1 MKNVSLKI
9 TSVRTVRALCVLT
22 ALITIIAFAAPA
34 AAASKARRGSAESEA
49 ILPQIDVIQVKE
61 SSDEAL
67 RTSRDMK
74 RENEALIA
82 KITQLDNRLLLLS
95 EEVANFTYAKV
106 EELETRLALLTE
118 AFKDMYVKIQALE
131 DFVERS
137 RPKPPPPPAKPVPN
151 NATFT
156 PSAAAGDVLLASPEY
171 DLYQSGLRLF
181 NGRSYDRAIKT
192 FEECLAK
199 FPDGTYKDNAQY
211 WIGECL
217 YQQAKMEAAIEAYK
231 KVFSYPNSP
240 KADAAQFKIALA
252 LQKMGQTERA
262 KAEFRR
268 LIERYPASDFV
279 ERAKKYV
286 AELK

>member
-1 MKNVSLKI
+1 MKIISPNG
-9 TSVRTVRALCVLT
+9 TSVRTVCVLT
-22 ALITIIAFAAPA
+22 ALVTIIASALPA
-34 AAASKARRGSAESEA
+34 ASASKARRGGAESEA

-61 SSDEAL
+61 SADEAL
-67 RTSRDMK
+67 RTARDIR
-74 RENEALIA
+74 RENEALNA
-82 KITQLDNRLLLLS
+82 KVIQLDNRLLLLS
-95 EEVANFTYAKV
+95 EEVANFSYAKV

-118 AFKDMYVKIQALE
+118 AYKDMYVKIQALE

-137 RPKPPPPPAKPVPN
+137 RPKPPPPPPPQKPN

-156 PSAAAGDVLLASPEY
+156 PTAANDDLLLASPEY

-181 NGRSYDRAIKT
+181 NGRSYDRAAKV

-199 FPDGTYKDNAQY
+199 FPDGAYKDNAQY

-217 YQQAKMEAAIEAYK
+217 YQQTKMEAAIEAYK

-286 AELK
+286 AELR

>member
-1 MKNVSLKI
+1 MKNVSPNI
-9 TSVRTVRALCVLT
+9 RPVRTVRALCVLT
-22 ALITIIAFAAPA
+22 AILTIAASVAPA

-67 RTSRDMK
+67 RTARDMK
-74 RENEALIA
+74 RENEALNARIV
-82 KITQLDNRLLLLS
+82 QLDNRLLLLS
-95 EEVANFTYAKV
+95 EEVANFSYAKV

-118 AFKDMYVKIQALE
+118 AYKDMYVKIQALE

-137 RPKPPPPPAKPVPN
+137 RPKPPPPKPKPN

-156 PSAAAGDVLLASPEY
+156 PAATADDMLLASPEY

-181 NGRSYDRAIKT
+181 NGRSYDRAAKV

-199 FPDGTYKDNAQY
+199 FPDGMYKDNAQY

-217 YQQAKMEAAIEAYK
+217 YQQTKMEAAIEAYK

-279 ERAKKYV
+279 ERSKKYLT
-286 AELK
+286 ELK

>member
-1 MKNVSLKI
+1 MKNVSPNI
-9 TSVRTVRALCVLT
+9 TPAGTVRALCVLT
-22 ALITIIAFAAPA
+22 AVITVIAFAAPA

-61 SSDEAL
+61 SADEAL
-67 RTSRDMK
+67 RTSRDMR
-74 RENEALIA
+74 RENEALSA

-95 EEVANFTYAKV
+95 EEVANFSYAKV

-118 AFKDMYVKIQALE
+118 AYKDMYVKIQALE

-137 RPKPPPPPAKPVPN
+137 RPKPPPPPPKPN

-156 PSAAAGDVLLASPEY
+156 PSAAADDMLLASPEY

-181 NGRSYDRAIKT
+181 NGRSYDRAAKV

-199 FPDGTYKDNAQY
+199 FPDGMYKDNAQY

-217 YQQAKMEAAIEAYK
+217 YQQTKMEAAIEAYK

-279 ERAKKYV
+279 ERSKKYV

>member
-1 MKNVSLKI
+1 MKNISSNGAPVTAAI
-9 TSVRTVRALCVLT
+9 AVCVFFTAALVT
-22 ALITIIAFAAPA
+22 PADAAP
-34 AAASKARRGSAESEA
+34 KNRRGSAESEA

-61 SSDEAL
+61 SADEAL
-67 RTSRDMK
+67 RASRDI
-74 RENEALIA
+74 RNETETQNA

-95 EEVANFTYAKV
+95 EEVANTSYAKV

-118 AFKDMYVKIQALE
+118 AYKDMYVKIQALE
-131 DFVERS
+131 DYVERS
-137 RPKPPPPPAKPVPN
+137 RPKPPQPAKPAPN

-156 PSAAAGDVLLASPEY
+156 PAVPASDPLLSSPEY

-181 NGRSYDRAIKT
+181 NGRSYDRAAKM
-192 FEECLAK
+192 FEDLLAK
-199 FPDGTYKDNAQY
+199 FPDGAYKDNAQY

-217 YQQAKMEAAIEAYK
+217 YQQTKMDAAIEAYK

-252 LQKMGQTERA
+252 LQKLGQTERA

-268 LIERYPASDFV
+268 LIERYPASDYT